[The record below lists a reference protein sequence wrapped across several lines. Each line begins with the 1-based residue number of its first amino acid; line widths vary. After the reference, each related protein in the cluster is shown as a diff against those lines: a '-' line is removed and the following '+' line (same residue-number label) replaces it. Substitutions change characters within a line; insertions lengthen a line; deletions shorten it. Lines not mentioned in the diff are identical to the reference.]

1 VVETPT
7 VSLISVTPV
16 KSLGLA
22 HPRDVELTAGGV
34 PGNRR
39 LYLVDDDGR
48 LYNGTR
54 HGPLVRVRPDYDDT
68 AGALTLEFP
77 DGRAVAGEVALGDA
91 VETDF
96 YGRPVPGRRVEGP
109 WAPAL
114 SAYTGTPL
122 HLVRAE
128 QEGDGCDVHVATIV
142 SEASC
147 EELGRRA
154 SARVDPRRFRMLFTL
169 AGCAPHEEDAWNGRA
184 LRIGAAVVR
193 VAGPVPRCVV
203 TTQDP
208 ATGISDLETLRSIAA
223 YRGRR
228 DGRLVDFGVYADV
241 EAPGLVRV
249 GDAVAVV

>member
-22 HPRDVELTAGGV
+22 HPSEVEVTARGV

-39 LYLVDDDGR
+39 LYLVDDAGR

-54 HGPLVRVRPDYDDT
+54 HGPLVRVRPAYDDA
-68 AGALTLEFP
+68 AGSLTLEFP
-77 DGRAVAGEVALGDA
+77 GGRAVAGGVALGDA

-96 YGRPVPGRRVEGP
+96 YGRPVMGRRVEGP
-109 WAPAL
+109 WAAAL
-114 SAYTGTPL
+114 SAYTETPV

-128 QEGDGCDVHVATIV
+128 QEGDACDVHLATIV

-169 AGCAPHEEDAWNGRA
+169 ADCAPHEEDSWNGRSIR
-184 LRIGAAVVR
+184 LGSTLLR

-228 DGRLVDFGVYADV
+228 DRRLVDFGVYADV
-241 EAPGLVRV
+241 DVPGLVRV
-249 GDAVAVV
+249 GDAIEVV

>member
-1 VVETPT
+1 MVATPT

-22 HPRDVELTAGGV
+22 HPPEVELTRRGV

-39 LYLVDDDGR
+39 LYLVDGDGR
-48 LYNGTR
+48 LFNGTR
-54 HGPLVRVRPDYDDT
+54 HGPLVRIRPTYDDRT
-68 AGALTLEFP
+68 GTLMLAFP
-77 DGRAVAGEVALGDA
+77 GGRAVAGDLALGDA

-96 YGRPVPGRRVEGP
+96 YGRPVAGRRVDGP
-109 WAPAL
+109 WAAAL
-114 SAYTGTPL
+114 SAAAGTPV

-128 QEGDGCDVHVATIV
+128 QEGDACDVHVATIV

-147 EELGRRA
+147 EELSRRA

-169 AGCAPHEEDAWNGRA
+169 AACGPHEEDAWSERPV
-184 LRIGAAVVR
+184 RIGSAVVR

-208 ATGISDLETLRSIAA
+208 ATGVSDLDTLRSIAG

-241 EAPGLVRV
+241 EVPGRVRV
-249 GDAVAVV
+249 GDAVELL